1 MNVRDSEFDQFLA
14 EWLEDDPVVAP
25 AAPVE
30 AAVDFARIHPQRGNW
45 LAWLGIDAMTT
56 GAAPGLRPVG
66 VLIAIVALLVLA
78 VAGAVL
84 IGSEPDATPT
94 PTPASS
100 PSASP
105 PASESPSPSPSVQPA
120 AIDLALVKRVFA
132 DACVDPIDVGSLD
145 PLRFDGLWCGQ
156 VDIQGMTAE
165 GTTLIVPTI
174 VAVDDLEER
183 TTIICEQIG
192 AAHVDPASD
201 EPLGFDT
208 IRVLDRAGDVDA
220 TCGIAAASPEVGL
233 VAFTQVDELRPGEGQ
248 CTADSLPGS
257 CSARHIWLAG
267 ADGSNP
273 HRLLSTVDRDTP
285 LAWTPHGS
293 GLLVQASKGGGLVLM
308 DPNGTVTLQL
318 AYDQL
323 CALPCAGA
331 DEFDFSPDGTRLAFV
346 RSYPEI
352 DNGTVVA
359 VVDIATGEV
368 TELDAT
374 RTTNGPL
381 AECFRSAG
389 CEGLDGTPR
398 WSHDGTQLVFGRQ
411 AMSPEAD
418 NEGTSGALYTVKA
431 DGTGLR
437 RVTPEGL
444 FAVDPH
450 WSPDDATLLFTR
462 VDLPGPGQRT
472 FVDTIRPDGTNLQ
485 QLTDDADSN
494 FAAWT
499 LAGRVTFARS
509 GLGAIYDDWIMDADG
524 GHQTQIG
531 STIAELTAAGC
542 TSCLYPVPTTDLSP
556 TADALWQPTH

>member
-1 MNVRDSEFDQFLA
+1 M
-14 EWLEDDPVVAP
+14 
-25 AAPVE
+25 
-30 AAVDFARIHPQRGNW
+30 
-45 LAWLGIDAMTT
+45 
-56 GAAPGLRPVG
+56 
-66 VLIAIVALLVLA
+66 
-78 VAGAVL
+78 
-84 IGSEPDATPT
+84 
-94 PTPASS
+94 
-100 PSASP
+100 
-105 PASESPSPSPSVQPA
+105 QPA
-120 AIDLALVKRVFA
+120 VIDLALVKRVFT

-192 AAHVDPASD
+192 AAHDDPASD

-293 GLLVQASKGGGLVLM
+293 GLLVQTSSGGGLVLM
-308 DPNGTVTLQL
+308 DPNGTVTRQL
-318 AYDQL
+318 AHDQL

-331 DEFDFSPDGTRLAFV
+331 DDFDFSPDGTRLAFV

-418 NEGTSGALYTVKA
+418 NEGTSAALYTVNA

-450 WSPDDATLLFTR
+450 WSPDDATLLFTK

-509 GLGAIYDDWIMDADG
+509 ASGR
-524 GHQTQIG
+524 
-531 STIAELTAAGC
+531 
-542 TSCLYPVPTTDLSP
+542 PTTTGSWTLMADTRPKSAARSPSLPRRMHELSLSRADHGSQP
-556 TADALWQPTH
+556 DRRRSLAADALSHGRLRGWAGCAALRVYEDPIALRFPDHEGMEAAPMPTCRSVLLADGRRRCRAWRRLEPDAAESSCQRTGVDVVGLRGGLGTVSPRQRSSR